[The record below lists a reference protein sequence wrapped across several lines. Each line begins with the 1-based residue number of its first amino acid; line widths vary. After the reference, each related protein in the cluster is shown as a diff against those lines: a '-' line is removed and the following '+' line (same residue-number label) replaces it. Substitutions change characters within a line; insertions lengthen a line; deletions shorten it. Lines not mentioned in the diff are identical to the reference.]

1 MKFLSFNRIIIA
13 ASVLV
18 SVAFFYSCKKEAS
31 VNNSSTTISQDS
43 AASYSDESAQVD
55 GSFDDVGDVSMVA
68 ADADDAAVANSGGR
82 TDGHYFPSFAEL
94 RSIIGDCATITVSP
108 NDGSYPKT
116 ITADFGDSCVGPDG
130 KLRRGE
136 IMILLTGRI
145 RQAGSVA
152 TITLVNFYLNRK
164 HLEGTKVISNLSE
177 GTTIKYSVVVTGGKV
192 TFPNGRGYSYHCNKY
207 KEQIA
212 GMDTPISLDN
222 VFSITGNAEVDRN
235 NGTVITFDITDPLI
249 KKVICP
255 WITDGTLKTKIN
267 DFAFKLDYGFPHNGD
282 CDNKALLTWNN
293 GNSQRVVTL
302 P

>member
-136 IMILLTGRI
+136 IVILLTGRI

>member
-55 GSFDDVGDVSMVA
+55 GSFDDVGNVSMVA
-68 ADADDAAVANSGGR
+68 ADADDAAVASSGGR
-82 TDGHYFPSFAEL
+82 TDGHYFPSFTEL

-108 NDGSYPKT
+108 DDGSYPKT

-136 IMILLTGRI
+136 IVILLTGRI

-235 NGTVITFDITDPLI
+235 NGTVITFEITDPLI